1 VQELQS
7 QVFTGRVMLDEARR
21 KQRASGEKVVSNAT
35 GDAGTTRILQLSR
48 LTLEQT
54 RCRISV
60 TDQWIDVE
68 AFDDD
73 PQLLLP
79 VIRGRGGK
87 VQLRLSCIAE
97 PHEALQIYW
106 ATGEEP
112 FSTENMRTVSAESAV
127 VSANLVL
134 DVTEGDL
141 LRIRID
147 PTTGIGSS
155 RLHGSL
161 GGVFTLAEKVAADE
175 DMVIVKPAAASAS
188 KAPSG
193 KPASDAGRVTPRPP
207 RRSAAR

>member
-1 VQELQS
+1 M
-7 QVFTGRVMLDEARR
+7 T
-21 KQRASGEKVVSNAT
+21 NAT

-48 LTLEQT
+48 LQLEQT

-106 ATGEEP
+106 ATGEDL

-134 DVTEGDL
+134 DVMEGDL

-147 PTTGIGSS
+147 PITGIGSS

-161 GGVFTLAEKVAADE
+161 GGVFALVDKAAADE
-175 DMVIVKPAAASAS
+175 DLVIVTSPGAGAPEAS
-188 KAPSG
+188 SG
-193 KPASDAGRVTPRPP
+193 KPASGASRATPRAP
-207 RRSAAR
+207 RRAAAR